1 MNSQGLLV
9 TALRIG
15 SAGLNFAGSRRSFLL
30 PGLDALRALVILSIP
45 LETFGAMLTVR
56 RETANQP
63 DVLDLLAK
71 ADERAEALYP
81 AESRHGLSLSALVLA
96 HARFFVARRDNQ
108 ALGCGGCILLSREE
122 AEIKRLF
129 VDTNARGEGVGGA
142 IVLAIEQ
149 AAAEEGIHIVLLET
163 GIKSF
168 EAIRLYKRRGFMER
182 GPFAQYTHDPL
193 SVFMSKSLQSRNNSC

>member
-1 MNSQGLLV
+1 MASVYQRSS
-9 TALRIG
+9 LRMLG
-15 SAGLNFAGSRRSFLL
+15 FLSH
-30 PGLDALRALVILSIP
+30 DAITRHWDAV
-45 LETFGAMLTVR
+45 GAF
-56 RETANQP
+56 
-63 DVLDLLAK
+63 
-71 ADERAEALYP
+71 Y
-81 AESRHGLSLSALVLA
+81 
-96 HARFFVARRDNQ
+96 
-108 ALGCGGCILLSREE
+108 SREE